1 MKLIN
6 RNLANNKRGF
16 TLIELI
22 GVILLLGIISLIAV
36 PAISNIIQES
46 KKDAFRASVIYIIEA
61 TTIYIYDND
70 YPDIPSE
77 GLDITTINN
86 IDPNP
91 FISGYIFRNNN
102 NKYEIANV
110 SDGKYC
116 ANGEKSNL
124 VITKGVCNI

>member
-1 MKLIN
+1 MNLIN
-6 RNLANNKRGF
+6 RKLVANKKAF
-16 TLIELI
+16 TLIELV

-36 PAISNIIQES
+36 PAVSNIIQQS
-46 KKDAFRASVIYIIEA
+46 KKEAFTASVIYIFEA
-61 TTIYIYDND
+61 TTIYIYDNN
-70 YPDIPSE
+70 YPDIPAE
-77 GLDITTINN
+77 GLDVTIINN

-116 ANGEKSNL
+116 ANGEKGNL

>member
-1 MKLIN
+1 MNLIN
-6 RNLANNKRGF
+6 KNLVANKKGF

-36 PAISNIIQES
+36 PAVSNIIQQS
-46 KKDAFRASVIYIIEA
+46 KKEAFRASVIYIFEA
-61 TTIYIYDND
+61 TTIYIYDNN

-77 GLDITTINN
+77 GLDVTIINN

-102 NKYEIANV
+102 DKYELANV

-124 VITKGVCNI
+124 IITKGVCNI

>member
-6 RNLANNKRGF
+6 KESVTYKKGF

-36 PAISNIIQES
+36 PAVSNIIQES
-46 KKDAFRASVIYIIEA
+46 KEKTFKASVIYIFEA
-61 TTIYIYDND
+61 TMIYIYDND
-70 YPDIPSE
+70 YTDIPSE
-77 GLDITTINN
+77 GLDITIINN

-91 FISGYIFRNNN
+91 FISGYIFRNANG
-102 NKYEIANV
+102 KYELAYV

-124 VITKGVCNI
+124 IITKGICDI